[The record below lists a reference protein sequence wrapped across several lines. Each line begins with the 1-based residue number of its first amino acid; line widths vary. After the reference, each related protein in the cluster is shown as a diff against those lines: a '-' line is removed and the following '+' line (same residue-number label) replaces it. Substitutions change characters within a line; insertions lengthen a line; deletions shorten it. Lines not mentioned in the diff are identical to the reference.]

1 VEVEYVDVGGEGS
14 REERSVASLCAA
26 QRALFDVCVCGS
38 GEGGE
43 GRIKRFLSQTSDI
56 LCALRALLCY
66 VCGGDVAAKRSEM
79 LDLKDLELAPAVERW

>member
-1 VEVEYVDVGGEGS
+1 MEVEYVDVGGEGR

-26 QRALFDVCVCGS
+26 QRALLDVCECCG

-56 LCALRALLCY
+56 LCALLCS
-66 VCGGDVAAKRSEM
+66 VCGGDVAAQRREM